1 MRRPLYFTELAA
13 QPFPLG
19 LLGCVLQD
27 HKEILQTF
35 CFLDNES
42 GDSAR
47 AAAVYQTKVVDPVNK
62 QLQRNRKPLR
72 LFAIEVD
79 HSRHHTVEVKFGV
92 RVWAGKWTWAPD
104 TARLSLFLASKK
116 SIAMERKAEEDGEE
130 FTVVA
135 PRRGVTP
142 VKRPKNRKWKKK
154 AKAASA
160 LA

>member
-1 MRRPLYFTELAA
+1 MRRPLYFTEMAA

-19 LLGCVLQD
+19 LLGCVLQGY
-27 HKEILQTF
+27 KEVLQTF
-35 CFLDNES
+35 CFLDNEV
-42 GDSAR
+42 GDSAG
-47 AAAVYQTKVVDPVNK
+47 AATAYQTKVVLPVNK
-62 QLQRNRKPLR
+62 LLKHNRKPLC
-72 LFAIEVD
+72 LCSIGVD
-79 HSRHHTVEVKFGV
+79 HSRHHTVEIKFGV
-92 RVWAGKWTWAPD
+92 RTKARKWEYD

-135 PRRGVTP
+135 PRRGVVP

-154 AKAASA
+154 DKIASTA